1 MEEINITDLLSYFKS
16 KIIYILLITL
26 VVTSVGVFYKLVI
39 EQPVYKSSTSLIL
52 TGFSD
57 TTGSDKINNTDLTI
71 NQQLLSTYQE
81 ITKSRKVLLQV
92 IDELNLD
99 YEVEELAANINVAG
113 VSDTEIIKI
122 TVNDR
127 NAVTAYQIVGKI
139 ADVFSNEV
147 RDIYNVSNVSILDV
161 PEVAENASNMGI
173 LKFITICIIAGFILA
188 CMIIFVIYYFDTTIK
203 TVDQIESKLDVPVL
217 GSIPDYNIIKRGKK

>member
-39 EQPVYKSSTSLIL
+39 ERPVYESSTSLIL

-99 YEVEELAANINVAG
+99 YEVEELAANISVAG

-122 TVNDR
+122 TVSDK

-147 RDIYNVSNVSILDV
+147 RDIYNVSNVSVLDV

-173 LKFITICIIAGFILA
+173 LKFIAICIVAGFILS
-188 CMIIFVIYYFDTTIK
+188 CMLIFVIYYFDTTIK